1 MGAFHFGAAQPL
13 TWLTRLVVRT
23 LVRPLATVKCTPE
36 ERQQGQDHSHTAAND
51 RLISPTARPLAVY
64 TSKDQGTLFR
74 SSSQAPIPPLTPLA
88 MQSLPDPQSMG
99 NILIIDDVP
108 ENIRVLS
115 HLLQEQGYKLRKAV
129 SGQLGIRSARLSPPD
144 LILLDIKMPQMDGY
158 AVCQVLKQD
167 SSTQDIP
174 IIFMSALDETW
185 NKVRAFEVGGQDYIT
200 KPFQLEEVLARI
212 KNQMTLQAQ
221 RYQLQQEVRQRKQ
234 TEQELQQSRQLLTQI
249 LDITQDGIA
258 ALAVVYDSKTPE
270 RISAFSCLLANP
282 CIKAIVNC
290 DSDRLDQLSEAINQF
305 LNQVQFDRSSSL
317 LEHLTQVVTSG
328 QSFSL
333 DVSYGG
339 STGQERWYNL
349 NAFKLNAGVLLN
361 LSDITARK
369 QLELELRRQIN
380 LDGLTQ
386 VANRRC
392 FDESLQREWLRCA
405 RRQQPIALI
414 LCDVDA
420 FKLYNDLYGHVL
432 GDHCLIKVAEIL
444 TNQSQRAGDLV
455 ARYGGEEFALLLPE
469 TTLEG
474 ATHLASRIRDSLH
487 DIQIPH
493 QVSPVRPYVTLSF
506 GVISAIPP
514 LALEQ
519 IAKRHYGDRAHTPP
533 AADSPDYPALEPA
546 PAATYA
552 LVQNHPATLA
562 TASPI
567 TRYSPHP
574 EAEAGDQPPVQILE
588 AAQLVQEADR
598 LLYQAKHGGR
608 DRVVARTVFFS
619 STASDS
625 AQHCPSAPNR
635 NAKLVAPTAPYC
647 AIPGSDS
654 DQNSKP

>member
-1 MGAFHFGAAQPL
+1 
-13 TWLTRLVVRT
+13 
-23 LVRPLATVKCTPE
+23 
-36 ERQQGQDHSHTAAND
+36 
-51 RLISPTARPLAVY
+51 
-64 TSKDQGTLFR
+64 
-74 SSSQAPIPPLTPLA
+74 

-158 AVCQVLKQD
+158 TVCQILKQD
-167 SSTQDIP
+167 PSTQDIP

-221 RYQLQQEVRQRKQ
+221 RYQLQQEVQQRKQ

-258 ALAVVYDSKTPE
+258 ALAVVYEDKNPE
-270 RISAFSCLLANP
+270 QIRAFHCLLANP
-282 CIKAIVNC
+282 CIKAIINC
-290 DSDRLDQLSEAINQF
+290 DSDHLDQLSEAINQF
-305 LNQVQFDRSSSL
+305 LGRVQSDRSGNL
-317 LEHLTQVVTSG
+317 MKHLIQVVTSG
-328 QSFSL
+328 QSLTL
-333 DVSYGG
+333 DVSYVGRAG
-339 STGQERWYNL
+339 KERWYNL

-474 ATHLASRIRDSLH
+474 ATHLANRIRDSLH
-487 DIQIPH
+487 EIQIPH
-493 QVSPVRPYVTLSF
+493 QVSPVQPYVTLSF

-519 IAKRHYGDRAHTPP
+519 IAKRHHGDRGP
-533 AADSPDYPALEPA
+533 AADSLDYPALEPA
-546 PAATYA
+546 PAASYA
-552 LVQNHPATLA
+552 LAQNHPATLA
-562 TASPI
+562 TASPA
-567 TRYSPHP
+567 TRCSPHA
-574 EAEAGDQPPVQILE
+574 EAEAEDQSPVQILE
-588 AAQLVQEADR
+588 AAQLVKEADR
-598 LLYQAKHGGR
+598 LLYQAKHEGR

-619 STASDS
+619 NTASDS
-625 AQHCPSAPNR
+625 ANHCPSAPNR
-635 NAKLVAPTAPYC
+635 NTNRVTPTAPYC
-647 AIPGSDS
+647 AIPDLDS